1 MNFETRNNSKN
12 PFGTDGSKNSNNG
25 SVENLS
31 VDSAENIGID
41 SAENLCVDSTENI
54 GIDSA
59 ENLCVDS
66 VESLNSPR
74 ASCSY
79 KAPNPFSSSADE
91 SSKEVAF
98 EAVHL
103 SFSYPDSEP
112 ILKNISLKIY
122 KGEFTVIAGL
132 NGSGKSTFAYHL
144 NGLLLPTSGKMMV
157 FGKETSKKSNL
168 SEIRRK
174 VGIVFQN
181 PYLQFVGSTVE
192 EDIAFGPENLGL
204 NRNEIKNRVS
214 QVLETFHLKSLA
226 NQDPAS
232 LSGGEAQAVAIAG
245 TVAMDP
251 ECIILDEV
259 ASMLDMAAEKRV
271 FNMIDQL
278 QKRGK
283 TLVYISHNPQDLIKA
298 DRIIVFDKGEIAFDG
313 NLSQYIDSEK
323 YPLPD
328 LIDLFKKLRDGGIPV
343 SEVVPNPEKAA
354 SEILKLISKTD

>member
-1 MNFETRNNSKN
+1 MS
-12 PFGTDGSKNSNNG
+12 FGTKNKSKNSFVPETPESSTN
-25 SVENLS
+25 
-31 VDSAENIGID
+31 DSAESLNPG
-41 SAENLCVDSTENI
+41 SN
-54 GIDSA
+54 
-59 ENLCVDS
+59 
-66 VESLNSPR
+66 ESLNPSQ
-74 ASCSY
+74 AECFNEDSNCV
-79 KAPNPFSSSADE
+79 SSSADE
-91 SSKEVAF
+91 SSKEIAF
-98 EAVHL
+98 EAVRL

-112 ILKNISLKIY
+112 ILKKISLKIY
-122 KGEFTVIAGL
+122 KGDFTIIAGL

-157 FGKETSKKSNL
+157 FGKETNKKSNI

-181 PYLQFVGSTVE
+181 PFLQFVGSTVE

-204 NRNEIKNRVS
+204 NREEIRNRVS
-214 QVLETFHLKSLA
+214 QILETFHLKSLA

-245 TVAMDP
+245 AVAMDP

-259 ASMLDMAAEKRV
+259 ASMLDMAAKERV

-298 DRIIVFDKGEIAFDG
+298 DRIIIFDKGEISFDG
-313 NLSQYIDSEK
+313 NLSQYIDSGK

-328 LIDLFKKLRDGGIPV
+328 LIDLFKKLRDGGINV
-343 SEVVPNPEKAA
+343 SEVVPDSEKAA
-354 SEILKLISKTD
+354 SELLKLIPKTD